1 MKNTGTVE
9 INTKDLKLRKFVM
22 EDAEMMYNN
31 WATDRETVKYLEW
44 EIHKDLNE
52 TKEYVAHI
60 LNKYERKNAYTW
72 CIEEKKSNQAIGSI
86 SVFNI
91 DYVNKTCE
99 IGYAI
104 GSNWHGLGYGTQ
116 MLTAVLNYLKEEGF
130 YMIFSNC
137 SSENPASKRIMEKAG
152 MTLDAVLKERLKSR
166 FDKNNDRADIY
177 CFSYK

>member
-31 WATDRETVKYLEW
+31 WATDNETVKHLEW
-44 EIHKDLNE
+44 DIHADLDE
-52 TKEYVAHI
+52 TKAYVEHV
-60 LNKYERKNAYTW
+60 LNKYKRDYSYVW
-72 CIEEKKSNQAIGSI
+72 CIEEKISNQVIGSI
-86 SVFNI
+86 SAFNI
-91 DYVNKTCE
+91 DLKNNTCE

-104 GSNWHGLGYGTQ
+104 GSKWHGLGYGTLV
-116 MLTAVLNYLKEEGF
+116 LTAVLNYLKEEGF

-137 SSENPASKRIMEKAG
+137 SSENSASKRIMEKAG
-152 MTLDAVLKERLKSR
+152 MTLDAVLKDRLKSR
-166 FDKNNDRADIY
+166 FDKENDRADIC